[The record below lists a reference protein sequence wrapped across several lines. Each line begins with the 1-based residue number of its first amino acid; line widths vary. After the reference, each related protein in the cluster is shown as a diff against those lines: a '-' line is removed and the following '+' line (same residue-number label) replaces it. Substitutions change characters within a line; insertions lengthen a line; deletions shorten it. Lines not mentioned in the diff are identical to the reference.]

1 MMDEA
6 CSPRLHFLI
15 SQTGFTCHPANFTP
29 EWACLFELTRK
40 LSSLKLLQGGKK
52 KHNILYVWYGW
63 LQHLFLISV
72 LKLKV
77 SIRLSRDIISAVS
90 VFSTVARRT
99 HGNQSRKQPQRRQQ
113 QRQQRQIGKRA
124 QEWRPERVT
133 EATYHPTRPN
143 VPENRGSRTVGGSA
157 PQSPKETKLP
167 DAMAQCGPHHGKSC
181 GPTAS

>member
-1 MMDEA
+1 M
-6 CSPRLHFLI
+6 
-15 SQTGFTCHPANFTP
+15 
-29 EWACLFELTRK
+29 
-40 LSSLKLLQGGKK
+40 
-52 KHNILYVWYGW
+52 
-63 LQHLFLISV
+63 

-77 SIRLSRDIISAVS
+77 SIRLSRDIISAHS

-143 VPENRGSRTVGGSA
+143 VPENRGSRTVGGSRA
-157 PQSPKETKLP
+157 SIAQGDKVARRDGPMRTTPRQILRPNSKLTTLHSGGAEA
-167 DAMAQCGPHHGKSC
+167 DATPV
-181 GPTAS
+181 TL